1 MSLRSELQN
10 LSPSAIVEL
19 FVLDATALGASLLY
33 FHAGTNE
40 LVQNVV
46 WQGVTYNRFPV
57 EATGFTFDGS
67 GTLPRPHLKVSNALS
82 AISALLLVY
91 KDLLGARVIRKRT
104 LVKFLD
110 AANFAAGNQYAD
122 PTAAFPDDIFVIDRK
137 VTENRDMVEFE
148 LTTSFDLVG
157 VQLPRR
163 QIIANVCTWKYRGPE
178 CGYTGT
184 AYFDVNDQPV
194 STAALDICGK
204 RVSSCKCRF
213 GQTAELPYGGFPGAV
228 LS

>member
-10 LSPSAIVEL
+10 LAPSAIIEL

-40 LVQNVV
+40 LQQNVV
-46 WQGVTYNRFPV
+46 WQGVPYIRYPV
-57 EATGFTFDGS
+57 EATGFDIKGDGS
-67 GTLPRPHLKVSNALS
+67 LPRPHLKVSNALS

-91 KDLLGARVIRKRT
+91 GDLLGARVIRKRT
-104 LVKFLD
+104 LAKFLD
-110 AANFAAGNQYAD
+110 SQNFKNGNPSAD
-122 PTAAFPDDIFVIDRK
+122 PAAAFPDDIFVIDRK
-137 VTENRDMVEFE
+137 VSENRQAVEFE

-157 VQLPRR
+157 VQIPRR
-163 QIIANVCTWKYRGPE
+163 QVVANVCVWKYRGAE
-178 CGYTGT
+178 CSYTGT
-184 AYFDVNDQPV
+184 KYFDATDQPV
-194 STAALDICGK
+194 ADRAQDVCGK
-204 RVSSCKCRF
+204 RLNSCRCRF